1 MNEKYYVAYWVGEG
15 YEEFRDVIILG
26 IYDNLK
32 DATET
37 GKERVNE
44 NNYRSIYYR
53 YDDDGSCEYSVHCA
67 EEDWAGGYVGVEIIE
82 KGKLVVLADAD
93 YYSGTKKRYEHM
105 KVLRLMR
112 RKHKRMLHKKE
123 V

>member
-1 MNEKYYVAYWVGEG
+1 MNEKYYVTYWVGEG
-15 YEEFRDVIILG
+15 CEEFRDAIILG

-32 DATET
+32 SATET
-37 GKERVNE
+37 VKKRIAEDH
-44 NNYRSIYYR
+44 YKQIYYR
-53 YDDDGSCEYSVHCA
+53 YDDNGRCEYNVGCG
-67 EEDWAGGYVGVEIIE
+67 EDWLGGIVGVEIVE
-82 KGKLVVLADAD
+82 QGKTVTLADCD

-112 RKHKRMLHKKE
+112 RKHKRMLRKKE